1 MRGLPAR
8 RIASSAV
15 CATFLLGLAAPA
27 AVAIEREPAGESVQ
41 AAPRAPVPGADA
53 LLAQVKGLA
62 DLGGVL
68 TPVTDLLNTV
78 LKADDGQLTA
88 EEATKLGD
96 AVKDAI
102 AKVTAAAPAALA
114 APAAPAAPETLPDT
128 TAPTTTTPGTTTPG
142 TTTPGT
148 TTPGTTTPTS
158 TLPTLPTLTK
168 SGDSQA
174 PAVEL
179 LPADLVADALAGLQK
194 AVDTLLKAVTSGD
207 AAQVEPAVT
216 GVLTGLVN
224 VVSATLLSGKLP
236 APTLPGL
243 PTSGVLPAS

>member
-102 AKVTAAAPAALA
+102 VKVTAA

-128 TAPTTTTPGTTTPG
+128 TAPT

-194 AVDTLLKAVTSGD
+194 AVDTLLKAVTSWD
-207 AAQVEPAVT
+207 AAQVAPAVT
-216 GVLTGLVN
+216 GVVTGLVN

-236 APTLPGL
+236 APTLPGQ